1 MRIPNQKKT
10 MSAIEPKKS
19 DISPVEAAAILWSEG
34 ILHWTLHSGQ
44 KDLYDSYVNCKDK
57 TVVWNCSRR
66 FGKSFTLCVIA
77 IEACLKTPDSL
88 VKYCCSKQVDARG
101 IIRPLIREIITSCP
115 KELRPTFK
123 VQERAWVFPNGSRIE
138 LTGLDGGRAES
149 IRGGSCH
156 LAIIDEAGLVSDL
169 KYIVTS
175 ILLPT
180 TLTTKGKIIL
190 ASTPPKTSAHPFV
203 EYVNVAR
210 IQNNLVTKTIHDNPQ
225 IDADE
230 LQKIIVENGGAD
242 SITFRRE
249 FLCHIILDQDSA
261 VVPEFT
267 PELKEKIVKEWE
279 RAPFYDG
286 YVSMDLGLKDLTV
299 VLFAWYD
306 FKNAKLIVED
316 EYVINGQ
323 RFNTQVLAEG
333 IKKKEAEH
341 FTDKLTGEERP
352 PYLRVSD
359 NNLIVINDL
368 WQLHGLRFIATR
380 KDDADA
386 ALNNMKIM
394 LQNEKI
400 IINPRC
406 RTLITH
412 LESAVWN
419 KSKSSFERSADFGHF
434 DAIDSLKYMVR
445 NVQQQ
450 KNPYPNG
457 YLNKYNEN
465 HFTALNK
472 PQYSHYSQ
480 FATITNLPSSK
491 KKPFQG
497 KF

>member
-1 MRIPNQKKT
+1 MDQPIKKDKMT
-10 MSAIEPKKS
+10 QA
-19 DISPVEAAAILWSEG
+19 EAAAVLWNEG

-44 KDLYDSYVNCKDK
+44 KDLYDSYVNCQDK
-57 TVVWNCSRR
+57 IIVWNCSRR

-77 IEACLKTPDSL
+77 IETCLKNPDSL
-88 VKYCCSKQVDARG
+88 VKYCCSKQVDAKG
-101 IIRPLIREIITSCP
+101 IIRPLIREIIASCP

-123 VQERAWVFPNGSRIE
+123 TQERAWVFPNGSRIE
-138 LTGLDGGRAES
+138 LTGLDGGRADS

-156 LAIIDEAGLVSDL
+156 LAIIDEAGLVGDL

-203 EYVNVAR
+203 DYVNVAR
-210 IQNNLVTKTIHDNPQ
+210 IQNNLVTKTVYENPQ
-225 IDADE
+225 IDKDE
-230 LQKIIVENGGAD
+230 LQKIIDENGGEK

-267 PELKEKIVKEWE
+267 QELKEKIVVEWE
-279 RAPFYDG
+279 PAPFYDA
-286 YVSMDLGLKDLTV
+286 YVAMDLGLKDLTV
-299 VLFAWYD
+299 VLFAWWD

-316 EYVINGQ
+316 EYVVNGQ
-323 RFNTQVLAEG
+323 RFNTEILADN
-333 IKKKEAEH
+333 IKKKEAAI
-341 FTDKLTGEERP
+341 FTDKITGEQRT

-406 RTLITH
+406 KTLITH
-412 LESAVWN
+412 LEAAVWN
-419 KSKSSFERSADFGHF
+419 KSKTSFDRSADMGHF

-445 NVQQQ
+445 NVQQT
-450 KNPYPNG
+450 KNPYPPG
-457 YLNKYNEN
+457 YLVKYNEN
-465 HFTALNK
+465 SFELNNK
-472 PQYSHYSQ
+472 PKHPQYQQ
-480 FATITNLPSSK
+480 FASITNLPSSHKTSNKFNWLK
-491 KKPFQG
+491 KR
-497 KF
+497 

>member
-1 MRIPNQKKT
+1 MSQEEIQKNK
-10 MSAIEPKKS
+10 P
-19 DISPVEAAAILWSEG
+19 SPIEAAAILWNNG
-34 ILHWTLHSGQ
+34 ILHWMLHDGQ
-44 KDLYDSYVNCKDK
+44 KSLYDSYINCQDK

-66 FGKSFTLCVIA
+66 FGKSFTLCIVA
-77 IEACLKTPDSL
+77 IETCLKNPDSL
-88 VKYCCSKQVDARG
+88 IKYCCSKQVDARG

-115 KELRPTFK
+115 KELRPIFK

-175 ILLPT
+175 ILMPT

-203 EYVNVAR
+203 DYVNVAR
-210 IQNNLVTKTIHDNPQ
+210 IQNNLVTRTIHDNPQ
-225 IDADE
+225 IDKEE
-230 LQKIIVENGGAD
+230 LQKIIEENGGEN

-249 FLCHIILDQDSA
+249 FLCNIILDQDSA

-267 PELKEKIVKEWE
+267 PELKKAIVKDWE
-279 RAPFYDG
+279 RSPFYDA

-299 VLFAWYD
+299 VLFAWFD
-306 FKNAKLIVED
+306 FRNAKLIIED
-316 EYVINGQ
+316 EFVINGQ
-323 RFNTQVLAEG
+323 RFNTQVLANG
-333 IKKKEAEH
+333 IKQKEEQQ
-341 FTDKLTGEERP
+341 FTDKLSGEQRT

-406 RTLITH
+406 TTLITH
-412 LESAVWN
+412 LEAAVWN
-419 KSKSSFERSADFGHF
+419 KNKTSFERSADMGHF
-434 DAIDSLKYMVR
+434 DAIDSLKYLVR
-445 NVQQQ
+445 NVQFT
-450 KNPYPNG
+450 KNPYPVAHPS
-457 YLNKYNEN
+457 YNSFSMNPSEN
-465 HFTALNK
+465 H
-472 PQYSHYSQ
+472 PQYQQ
-480 FATITNLPSSK
+480 FAAITNLPSSR
-491 KKPFQG
+491 PSAT
-497 KF
+497 KFNWFKRK

>member
-1 MRIPNQKKT
+1 MEPVLKNKITPN
-10 MSAIEPKKS
+10 
-19 DISPVEAAAILWSEG
+19 EAATILWNEG
-34 ILHWTLHSGQ
+34 VLHWMLHSGQ
-44 KDLYDSYVNCKDK
+44 KDLYDSYINCKEK

-66 FGKSFTLCVIA
+66 FGKSFTLCVLA
-77 IEACLKTPDSL
+77 IETCLKNPNTL

-101 IIRPLIREIITSCP
+101 IIRPLVREILTSCP
-115 KELRPTFK
+115 QELRPTFK

-138 LTGLDGGRAES
+138 IAGLDGGRSES
-149 IRGGSCH
+149 MRGGSCH

-190 ASTPPKTSAHPFV
+190 ASTPPKTSAHPFID
-203 EYVNVAR
+203 YVNIAR
-210 IQNNLVTKTIHDNPQ
+210 IQDNLVTKTIYDNPQ
-225 IDADE
+225 IDPDE
-230 LQKIIVENGGAD
+230 LQKIIVENGGAN
-242 SITFRRE
+242 SIAFRRE
-249 FLCHIILDQDSA
+249 FMCHVILDQDSA

-267 PELKEKIVKEWE
+267 QELKAKICVEWE
-279 RAPFYDG
+279 RVPFYDG

-299 VLFAWYD
+299 VLFAWWD
-306 FKNAKLIVED
+306 FKNAKLIIED

-333 IKKKEAEH
+333 IKRKEEIY
-341 FTDKLTGEERP
+341 FTDKLTGEQKV

-412 LESAVWN
+412 LEAAVWN
-419 KSKSSFERSADFGHF
+419 KSKSSFERSADMGHF

-445 NVQQQ
+445 NIQQQ
-450 KNPYPNG
+450 KNPYPFGMGMGNP
-457 YLNKYNEN
+457 EN
-465 HFTALNK
+465 RWVIKEEKAY
-472 PQYSHYSQ
+472 PHYQQ
-480 FATITNLPSSK
+480 FASIANLPSSK
-491 KKPFQG
+491 PQAKKINWFT
-497 KF
+497 KK

>member
-1 MRIPNQKKT
+1 MT
-10 MSAIEPKKS
+10 EPVNKL
-19 DISPVEAAAILWSEG
+19 SPSEAAVILWNNG
-34 ILHWTLHSGQ
+34 ILHWVLHSGQ
-44 KDLYDSYVNCKDK
+44 KDLYDSYINCQDK

-77 IEACLKTPDSL
+77 IEACLRTPNSL

-115 KELRPTFK
+115 QELRPIFK

-149 IRGGSCH
+149 IRGGSCN
-156 LAIIDEAGLVSDL
+156 LAIIDEAGLVNDL

-190 ASTPPKTSAHPFV
+190 ASTPPKTSAHPFID
-203 EYVNVAR
+203 YVNVAR
-210 IQNNLVTKTIHDNPQ
+210 IQNNLVTKTIYDNPQ
-225 IDADE
+225 IDKDE
-230 LQKIIVENGGAD
+230 LQKIIDENGGAS

-249 FLCHIILDQDSA
+249 FMCHVILDQDSA

-267 PELKEKIVKEWE
+267 PELKERIVVEWE
-279 RAPFYDG
+279 RAPFYDA
-286 YVSMDLGLKDLTV
+286 YVSMDLGMRDLTV
-299 VLFAWYD
+299 VLFAWWD
-306 FKNAKLIVED
+306 FKASKLIIED
-316 EYVINGQ
+316 EFTINGQ
-323 RFNTQVLAEG
+323 RLTTQSLAAG
-333 IKKKEAEH
+333 IKEKEAKH
-341 FTDKLTGEERP
+341 FTDKLTGEERV

-359 NNLIVINDL
+359 NNLQVINDL

-386 ALNNMKIM
+386 ALNNMRIM
-394 LQNEKI
+394 IQNEKI

-412 LESAVWN
+412 LEAAVWN
-419 KSKSSFERSADFGHF
+419 KSKSSFERSADMGHF

-445 NVQQQ
+445 NVQQG

-465 HFTALNK
+465 HFNLDNK
-472 PQYSHYSQ
+472 EKHPQYTQ
-480 FATITNLPSSK
+480 FAAMTNLPSSK
-491 KKPFQG
+491 QTSNKFSWLKK
-497 KF
+497 K